1 MTDNLLTFL
10 DGVPTAIHTARELE
24 RRFVERGFVRLREN
38 VHWRLER
45 GGRYLFGRGASL
57 IAWVAGTAP
66 TAESGARIAVAHV
79 DCPGLRLKQKA
90 ARVDGGYSV
99 APVEV
104 YGSPIIAT
112 WVDRDLT
119 VAGALIVGD
128 RSEAPFAS
136 DYSIVPFDLGRACG
150 VIPNLAVH
158 LNRKMNESLSYNQH
172 EHLNVLLDLAPA
184 GGDNQAEP
192 ANQVHASNHGNRD
205 RPNHSP
211 AARLITLAAA
221 SVGVDPERVLDAEFF
236 LCDGGGVTTTGLS
249 GDLFTAAAIDNRA
262 GCLTV
267 QEALCSSDPAVTSVA
282 VFYDHEEIGSRSAT
296 GADSTLLQDW
306 LRRVV
311 ALEYGEAD
319 GEAYYRAVS
328 CSTVVSNDA
337 AHAVHPS
344 YRDRHDRAF
353 APVLG
358 GGPVLK
364 IDANQRYAGSPQLTA
379 RMRVLSEQCGCPLQ
393 ELVSRADMRPGSTVG
408 PFTAANTGMAT
419 VDVGIP
425 ILAMHSI
432 RETAARS
439 DVQKMQQLLSSY
451 YES

>member
-1 MTDNLLTFL
+1 MTDDLLTFL
-10 DGVPTAIHTARELE
+10 DGIPTAMHTAHELE
-24 RRFVERGFVRLREN
+24 RRFAKYGFLRLGEN
-38 VHWRLER
+38 DRWQLEP
-45 GGRYLFGRGASL
+45 GGRYLVGRGASL

-66 TAESGARIAVAHV
+66 TAEGGARIAVAHV
-79 DCPGLRLKQKA
+79 DCPGLRLKHRA
-90 ARVDGGYSV
+90 ARQDGGYVV

-119 VAGALIVGD
+119 IAGTLIVGN
-128 RSEAPFAS
+128 RTQAPFAS
-136 DYSIVPFDLGRACG
+136 DYSIVPFSLVGARG

-158 LNRKMNESLSYNQH
+158 LNRKMNESLSYNEH
-172 EHLNVLLDLAPA
+172 EHLNVLLDLASGEA
-184 GGDNQAEP
+184 DNHTDERD
-192 ANQVHASNHGNRD
+192 HAHGNGS
-205 RPNHSP
+205 NHSP
-211 AARLITLAAA
+211 AAILTTLAAA
-221 SVGVDPERVLDAEFF
+221 SAGVEPEQVLDAEFF
-236 LCDGGGVTTTGLS
+236 LCDGGGVTIAGLS
-249 GDLFTAAAIDNRA
+249 GQLFTAAAIDNRA

-267 QEALCSSDPAVTSVA
+267 QEALCSSEPAVTSVA
-282 VFYDHEEIGSRSAT
+282 VFYDHEEIGSRSDA

-306 LRRVV
+306 LQRVV
-311 ALEYGEAD
+311 ALEYGD
-319 GEAYYRAVS
+319 SDREAYYRAVS
-328 CSTVVSNDA
+328 RSTVVSNDA

-364 IDANQRYAGSPQLTA
+364 IDANQRYAGAPQLTA
-379 RMRVLSEQCGCPLQ
+379 RMRVLSQQCGVPLQ

-408 PFTAANTGMAT
+408 PLTAAQTGMAT
-419 VDVGIP
+419 VDVGMP

-439 DVQKMQQLLSSY
+439 DVQQLQQLLCAYYSS
-451 YES
+451 